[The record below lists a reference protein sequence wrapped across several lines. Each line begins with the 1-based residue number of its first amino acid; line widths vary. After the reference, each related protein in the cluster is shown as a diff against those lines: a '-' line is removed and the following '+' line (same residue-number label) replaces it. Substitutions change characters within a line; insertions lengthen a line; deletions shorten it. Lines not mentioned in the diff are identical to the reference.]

1 MPDEQEGFVAG
12 WIVKE
17 EGDVS
22 TVALESGEQVSRVHE
37 ARMSYRSTLKLI
49 LLPCN
54 SSDKFHRSSSPAST
68 LPRSM
73 AQRTSPT
80 SPT

>member
-22 TVALESGEQVSRVHE
+22 TVALESGEQV
-37 ARMSYRSTLKLI
+37 
-49 LLPCN
+49 
-54 SSDKFHRSSSPAST
+54 
-68 LPRSM
+68 
-73 AQRTSPT
+73 RTDTGRGGRAVYSHP
-80 SPT
+80 S